1 MHSPNAGAVPPLSV
15 TLIAVC
21 WAALLMLLTCPSGT
35 SADTSAGDAVGK
47 PRPVQ
52 IGIKL
57 DQIVNIDQK
66 AESFTAVYTL
76 QLRYREP
83 ALAFERSAGDTPF
96 KLLTI
101 AGLLAQTQ
109 QSGLVWPDFVL
120 ENMQG
125 RRDVNLE
132 SVQIHPDGE
141 VRYFERATATFQA
154 PDFDFRGFPFD
165 TQVFFIRVLLQIPD
179 SIFVFEPLSGATG
192 IGDQLGEEEW
202 LVSESFSE
210 LDTRIGLGGL
220 SQSQF
225 SLGFRAH
232 RHLVYYIVR
241 IFVPMLIILLVSWF
255 TFRLRDYAK
264 RIDIGITV
272 LLLFIALNF
281 TLGSDLPRLGYL
293 TAVDAVV
300 AGTFLITGAVILL
313 NVQLRFLQTRGRED
327 EARRLDR
334 FGAII
339 YWPAYL
345 LGLSGALLMI

>member
-1 MHSPNAGAVPPLSV
+1 MPNRIHLAGPVSSAAAFWIRCSCLIIALTWPV
-15 TLIAVC
+15 TTLAEP
-21 WAALLMLLTCPSGT
+21 T
-35 SADTSAGDAVGK
+35 
-47 PRPVQ
+47 PVQ

-57 DQIVNIDQK
+57 DQIVAIDQK

-83 ALAFERSAGDTPF
+83 ALAFERLDGEPPF

-101 AGLLAQTQ
+101 PGLLARLQE
-109 QSGLVWPDFVL
+109 LDRVWPDFVL

-141 VRYFERATATFQA
+141 IRYFERATSTFQA
-154 PDFDFRGFPFD
+154 PDFDFRRFPFD
-165 TQVFFIRVLLQIPD
+165 SQVFFIRVLLQIPD
-179 SIFVFEPLSGATG
+179 SIFVLEPLPGATG
-192 IGDQLGEEEW
+192 IGEQLGEEEW
-202 LVSESFSE
+202 VVSESFSE
-210 LDTRIGLGGL
+210 IDAHIGPGGF

-232 RHLVYYIVR
+232 RHLLYYTVR

-272 LLLFIALNF
+272 LLLFIAFNF

-293 TAVDAVV
+293 TAVDAVI

-313 NVQLRFLQTRGRED
+313 NVQLRLLQTRGREA
-327 EARRLDR
+327 EAQRLDR
-334 FGAII
+334 MGAII
-339 YWPAYL
+339 YWPAYI
-345 LGLSGALLMI
+345 LGLSGALLLI